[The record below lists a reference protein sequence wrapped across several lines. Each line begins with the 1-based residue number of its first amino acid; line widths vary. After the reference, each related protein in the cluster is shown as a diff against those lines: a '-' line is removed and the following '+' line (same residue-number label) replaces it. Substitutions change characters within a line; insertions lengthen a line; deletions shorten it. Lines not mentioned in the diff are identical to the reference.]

1 MVCPP
6 ALSGSESGFRFAKDV
21 GTRTTLPVE
30 LGGPGLSWRDDGRT
44 RAIMRPVSRVR
55 TLPPGVNA
63 SGIHR
68 GAKPV
73 SQCLGSDERPCGDA
87 AGLRLKRASGPL
99 QWESAFQAE
108 PERSGIRTHD
118 PMINIHLLYPT
129 ELSFVVLQTGIEPA
143 TFGYYP
149 DALPLSYYRVFTR
162 RNTKPETG
170 PRQSGSQ
177 RARTHGQSEGA
188 GQ

>member
-1 MVCPP
+1 
-6 ALSGSESGFRFAKDV
+6 
-21 GTRTTLPVE
+21 
-30 LGGPGLSWRDDGRT
+30 
-44 RAIMRPVSRVR
+44 
-55 TLPPGVNA
+55 LPPGINA

-73 SQCLGSDERPCGDA
+73 SQCLGSDEKPCGNT

-118 PMINIHLLYPT
+118 PMIISHLLYPT
-129 ELSFVVLQTGIEPA
+129 ELSFVVPQTGIEPA
-143 TFGYYP
+143 TFGYHP
-149 DALPLSYYRVFTR
+149 DALPLSYYRVFTW

-170 PRQSGSQ
+170 
-177 RARTHGQSEGA
+177 RASRDHNEPEPMAKAKERVNKRSIFQLQER
-188 GQ
+188 